1 MIYEISLKIR
11 IKKEERERSYFEA
24 WRIEGMS
31 FMPYEQPILERVF
44 LHEWPL
50 STPPPEPS
58 TVYMV
63 LVKADNSSTK
73 EMNRVFTRGRNCI
86 RNYLAKQEV
95 PTFLVMDQKEA
106 E

>member
-11 IKKEERERSYFEA
+11 IRKEERERSYFEA
-24 WRIEGMS
+24 WRIKGKC
-31 FMPYEQPILERVF
+31 FLPYERPILEQVF
-44 LHEWPL
+44 LYEWPL
-50 STPPPEPS
+50 GTPPPDPS
-58 TVYMV
+58 TIFMV